1 MKSTIVRK
9 LAILSL
15 AALALSPLCRAQ
27 SQIIGDWQGTL
38 TAGGTPFRI
47 AWHVTAAKDGSLTST
62 LDNIDQ
68 SIFGIPVKSIALDG
82 SRLTLIV
89 DDVIQVNG
97 ESVNLRGTLEGTID
111 KDASELKGTWTQSE
125 PEQPPAEL
133 SLKRVH
139 AQAAA
144 NPAVPPGITGAW
156 QGTLRVGSV
165 QLRQVLHISAA
176 KDGTLTATMDSVDQ
190 GAFGIPVSAI
200 TLSDSR
206 LKLTLDNIHGVYVGI
221 VNKDATEIDGTWS
234 QGTPLELN
242 FKRATPP
249 SDIDGLWLGTLDAGA
264 VKLRLI
270 LRIFNASDG
279 MAAILQSPDQGPQWI
294 PASSIKRSGSSLN
307 FTIDSLGVVFDGKF
321 DAGLNSIDGTFTQGG
336 KPLPLALKRIKDQA
350 ELQTRHPQNPVKP
363 YPYREEEVTYANK
376 AAGNTLAGTVTI
388 PPGKG
393 PFRAVLLISGS
404 GPNDRDETVFGH
416 KPFLVLSDYLTRK
429 GIVVLRADKRGIG
442 KSTGDLA
449 KATTADFAS
458 DAEAGVT
465 FLKTRPEVD
474 PQRIGLIGH
483 SEGGTIAPMVAAGDP
498 GVRFIVLMAGPGVPG
513 DQLIVEQKRLIEEAS
528 GVTKEQAA
536 QDAVRQRELFTLV
549 ETEKDDAV
557 LEKELRAKM
566 AGHVSEAM
574 IDAGIQQLMSPWWR
588 YTLTYDPATALR
600 KVTCPVLALN
610 GEKDLQVPPAL
621 DLPAIRKALEEGGNK
636 HVEIDELP
644 GLNHL
649 FQTAKTGAPTEYALS
664 EETISPVA
672 LDKIAA
678 WILKQ

>member
-1 MKSTIVRK
+1 MKSAIVSK
-9 LAILSL
+9 LAILPL

-27 SQIIGDWQGTL
+27 SQIAGDWEGTL
-38 TAGGTPFRI
+38 NA
-47 AWHVTAAKDGSLTST
+47 
-62 LDNIDQ
+62 
-68 SIFGIPVKSIALDG
+68 
-82 SRLTLIV
+82 
-89 DDVIQVNG
+89 
-97 ESVNLRGTLEGTID
+97 
-111 KDASELKGTWTQSE
+111 
-125 PEQPPAEL
+125 
-133 SLKRVH
+133 
-139 AQAAA
+139 
-144 NPAVPPGITGAW
+144 
-156 QGTLRVGSV
+156 GSV

-190 GAFGIPVSAI
+190 GADGIPVSAV
-200 TLSDSR
+200 TLSGSK
-206 LKLTLDNIHGVYVGI
+206 LKLTLEAVHGVYEGT

-234 QGTPLELN
+234 QGTPLALN
-242 FKRATPP
+242 FKRAAPP
-249 SDIDGLWLGTLDAGA
+249 SDIDGKWLGTLDAGA
-264 VKLRLI
+264 VKLRVVI
-270 LRIFNASDG
+270 RVFNATDG
-279 MAAILQSPDQGPQWI
+279 LAAALQSPDQGPQWI
-294 PASSIKRSGSSLN
+294 PATSIKRAGSSLN
-307 FTIDSLGVVFDGKF
+307 FTIDSLGVVFDGKIGA
-321 DAGLNSIDGTFTQGG
+321 DLTSVDGTFTQGG
-336 KPLPLALKRIKDQA
+336 RPLPLALKRIKDQT

-376 AAGNTLAGTVTI
+376 AAGNTLAGTLTI

-393 PFRAVLLISGS
+393 PFPAVLLISGS

-458 DAEAGVT
+458 DAEAGVAY
-465 FLKTRPEVD
+465 LKSRPEAD
-474 PQRIGLIGH
+474 PRRIGLIGH

-513 DQLIVEQKRLIEEAS
+513 DQLIVEQKRLIEEAM

-536 QDAVRQRELFTLV
+536 QDAVRQRELYTLV

-557 LEKELRAKM
+557 LEKELRAKQ
-566 AGHVSEAM
+566 AGQVPEAM
-574 IDAGIQQLMSPWWR
+574 MDASIQQLMSPWWR

-600 KVTCPVLALN
+600 KVTCPVLVLN

-636 HVEIDELP
+636 HFEIDELP

-649 FQTAKTGAPTEYALS
+649 FQTTKTGAPTEYAQS

-672 LDKIAA
+672 LDKIAT